1 MKYVLKPGGISQIQM
16 LNKYGLRSLYI
27 QLKRKFQKSHE
38 FETNYWSPKE
48 LFDIFEQNIGFSK
61 ISLASFFT
69 QGQYTDRDLFKP
81 RDRIIF
87 EFSQLLIKINQT
99 IPLLTKFADNLFLI
113 SKKDT

>member
-1 MKYVLKPGGISQIQM
+1 MLISTHSCFFLIKA
-16 LNKYGLRSLYI
+16 N
-27 QLKRKFQKSHE
+27 
-38 FETNYWSPKE
+38 
-48 LFDIFEQNIGFSK
+48 LFCFS

-69 QGQYTDRDLFKP
+69 QGQSTDRDLFKP

-113 SKKDT
+113 SQKDT